1 MAGEETGRVESGGV
15 ESGGE
20 ETDGESFGMKAKRHR
35 AGYYL

>member
-1 MAGEETGRVESGGV
+1 MAGEETDRVESGGV

>member
-1 MAGEETGRVESGGV
+1 VASTVGEETSGV

-20 ETDGESFGMKAKRHR
+20 ETGGDFEFCDESEMTR